1 MTEEEQMEKSVSF
14 NPLMLN
20 VPKWSDTHLAAN
32 MCLTILGHYLIKGLL
47 TLDITL
53 SNTAVSTTVLFD
65 CDTCID
71 RKKHFF

>member
-20 VPKWSDTHLAAN
+20 VPKWSDTHFAAN

-71 RKKHFF
+71 RKKPT

>member
-14 NPLMLN
+14 NPLMHN

-32 MCLTILGHYLIKGLL
+32 VCLAILGHYLIKGLL
-47 TLDITL
+47 TLGIPL
-53 SNTAVSTTVLFD
+53 SDTDVSTTVLFD

-71 RKKHFF
+71 RKKPI